1 VKKLVALLMAL
12 LLTLAIFAGC
22 AKKAE
27 QKTEE
32 TPATTEQAAPAD
44 TTQADTTGG
53 K

>member
-1 VKKLVALLMAL
+1 VKKLIALLIAL

-32 TPATTEQAAPAD
+32 APATTEQAAPAE
-44 TTQADTTGG
+44 TTHADTTGG